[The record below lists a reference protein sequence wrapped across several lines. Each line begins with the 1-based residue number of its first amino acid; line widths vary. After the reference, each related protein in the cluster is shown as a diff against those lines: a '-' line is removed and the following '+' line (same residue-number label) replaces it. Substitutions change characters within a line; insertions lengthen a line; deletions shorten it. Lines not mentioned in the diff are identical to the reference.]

1 MTISK
6 NKVFNFENMRAVL
19 TGDIID
25 SRNVENPQEWID
37 VLKKTLG
44 QFGKSPVNWEIYRG
58 DSFQLEINATEAFV
72 AAFQIKAAIR
82 TIAGLDVRISIGIG
96 QIDFQ
101 ANAVTLSN
109 GSAFVNSGRA
119 FDQLKDKKRS
129 LILSSDNPD
138 LTMDLNM
145 MLQLAEGLLSHW
157 TRASAE
163 AISQILRNPGIS
175 QIELSKILG
184 ITQPSVS
191 SRLRVAHA
199 DEILALID
207 YYSHR
212 ITRST

>member
-1 MTISK
+1 
-6 NKVFNFENMRAVL
+6 MRAVL

-25 SRNVENPQEWID
+25 SRRADNPQEWID
-37 VLKKTLG
+37 ILKNTLN
-44 QFGKSPVNWEIYRG
+44 QFGKSPLNWEIYRG
-58 DSFQLEINATEAFV
+58 DSFQLEIDANAAFK
-72 AAFQIKAAIR
+72 AAFQIKAAIKS
-82 TIAGLDVRISIGIG
+82 ISGLDVRLSIGLG
-96 QIDFQ
+96 QTDFQ

-119 FDQLKDKKRS
+119 FDQLKDKKRN

-138 LTMDLNM
+138 LSDDLNM
-145 MLQLAEGLLSHW
+145 TLQLAEALLSHW
-157 TRASAE
+157 TRSSAE
-163 AISQILRNPGIS
+163 AINHILRKPGIS

-199 DEILALID
+199 DELLALID

-212 ITRST
+212 ITRRD